1 MKEKFFEWI
10 VKHRIFMIAFFVVCA
25 AVCLVCKQMVAVN
38 YDMNDYLPESAPSSV
53 ALDVMDEEFSQGIP
67 GARVMVKDVSVEEA
81 LEYKRKIADISG
93 VTEVTWLDDVVPLS
107 EPLELQKAST
117 VETYYKDRCTLFSVT
132 LDQTERISVC
142 NEIRSII
149 GDDNCMTGSEVSTA
163 TATTSTVNEISTIT
177 IACIL
182 LALLI
187 LLLTTCTWA
196 EPFIVLIGLGVA
208 VAINGGTNLIFGEI
222 SFVTNAAGT
231 ILQFAI
237 SLDFSVF
244 LIHRLE
250 EERGRNGSIE
260 RDVVVSL
267 CKSSTAIISSACTVT
282 IGFLALAVM
291 QFRIGPDLGFALA
304 KGMVISLV
312 CVFCFLPCVLVVC
325 NKLVEKSVHKPFLP
339 SMQKLGTFVTKTC
352 VPLACVFLL
361 LIAPAYL
368 ASRSDS
374 IEYYYGSS
382 HIFNESTQY
391 GSDTAEIEETFGQSD
406 TYVVLVPNGDLP
418 RQKELSNSLQ
428 KINCVTSIISY
439 VDSAD
444 ISIPTQMAP
453 KSTLSKLQGENY
465 SRLVLSVDAPYE
477 GEATWN
483 LVSEI
488 RDTCQQTYGDS
499 YYLAGQG
506 VSTNDLRDTVV
517 EDKDLVDIIAIAA
530 VFIVLM
536 FAMKSLSIPVI
547 LVLVIET
554 TIWINFAVPYFTG
567 QGEFYIAYLIV
578 STIQLGVTVDYAILL
593 TDRYKEARL
602 KLGKKDAIVDT
613 CKATTIPI
621 LTSGTVCVIAGTI
634 LSLVSSH
641 GILAQLGH
649 FLAVGVGLS
658 LFVVI
663 IILPGYLFICD
674 KLIQKTSLKCK
685 FMQES

>member
-1 MKEKFFEWI
+1 MKEKFFTFI
-10 VKHRIFMIAFFVVCA
+10 VKRRIFMIVFFLLCA
-25 AVCLVCKQMVAVN
+25 AVCLVCKQMVGVN

-53 ALDVMDEEFSQGIP
+53 ALDVMNDEFSQGIP

-81 LEYKRKIADISG
+81 LDYKQKIASVSG
-93 VTEVTWLDDVVPLS
+93 VKEVAWLDDVVSLS
-107 EPLELQKAST
+107 EPLDLQKTST
-117 VETYYKDRCTLFSVT
+117 VETYYKDKNALFSVT
-132 LDQTERISVC
+132 LDETERISVC
-142 NEIRSII
+142 DEIRSII

-163 TATTSTVNEISTIT
+163 TATTSTVNEIAVIT
-177 IACIL
+177 IICIL
-182 LALLI
+182 LALL
-187 LLLTTCTWA
+187 
-196 EPFIVLIGLGVA
+196 VLIVTTQSWVEPLIILVGLGVA

-250 EERGRNGSIE
+250 EERGKNGGIE
-260 RDVVVSL
+260 CDVVSSL

-291 QFRIGPDLGFALA
+291 QFQIGPDLGYALA

-312 CVFCFLPCVLVVC
+312 CVFCFLPCVLVVL
-325 NKLVEKSVHKPFLP
+325 NKWVEKSRHKPFVP
-339 SMQKLGTFVTKTC
+339 SLQKLGTFVTKTC

-368 ASRSDS
+368 GSKSED
-374 IEYYYGSS
+374 IEFYYGSS
-382 HIFNESTQY
+382 HIFNEATQY
-391 GSDTAEIEETFGQSD
+391 GSDTAEIENTFGQSD
-406 TYVVLVPNGDLP
+406 TYVVLVPNGDLVK
-418 RQKELSNSLQ
+418 QKELSTNLNS
-428 KINCVTSIISY
+428 ISRVTSIISY

-444 ISIPTQMAP
+444 ISIPTGMVA
-453 KSTLSKLQGENY
+453 KSILSKLQGENY
-465 SRLVLSVDAPYE
+465 SRLVLNVDAPYE
-477 GEATWN
+477 GEVTWN
-483 LVSEI
+483 LVQEI

-506 VSTNDLRDTVV
+506 VSTNDLRNTVV

-530 VFIVLM
+530 VFAVLLV
-536 FAMKSLSIPVI
+536 AMKSLSIPVI

-554 TIWINFAVPYFTG
+554 TIWINFCVPYFTG

-593 TDRYKEARL
+593 TDRYKEARHT
-602 KLGKKDAIVDT
+602 LGKKAAIVDT
-613 CKATTIPI
+613 TKATTIPI
-621 LTSGTVCVIAGTI
+621 LTSGTVCVIAGTV

-658 LFVVI
+658 LFVII
-663 IILPGYLFICD
+663 IILPGYLYVFD
-674 KLIQKTSLKCK
+674 KLIQKTTLKCK
-685 FMQES
+685 FVNN